1 MTSFIKHIQKNYLLL
16 LSGLGMFSLL
26 AGSVTLTVALG
37 MSIAVLLHLVISSLL
52 IFWLRRLI
60 HLDIRFI
67 THLIII
73 ATVATAISLFMS
85 AFMPVWI
92 QGIEMFI
99 PLLALNG
106 MVLYQL
112 DLHEQVKH
120 TKDVFIHALAL
131 SMSFLLLIVPL
142 AIVSELLGQGVIQ
155 LRSFTD
161 TDVTFFILNL
171 IPEDYRIGIFTGPY
185 GYLGSLIILGL
196 FIAFVQTIRIRRV
209 NR

>member
-1 MTSFIKHIQKNYLLL
+1 MTSFFKHIQKNYLLL

-37 MSIAVLLHLVISSLL
+37 MSIAVLLHLVISSLV
-52 IFWLRRLI
+52 IFWLRPFIRLE
-60 HLDIRFI
+60 IRFMA
-67 THLIII
+67 HLIII
-73 ATVATAISLFMS
+73 ATVATAISQLMA
-85 AFMPVWI
+85 AFMPIWI
-92 QGIEMFI
+92 QGIEIFI

-112 DLHEQVKH
+112 DVHEQAKH
-120 TKDVFIHALAL
+120 TGHVFLHALAL
-131 SMSFLLLIVPL
+131 SISFLLLIVPL
-142 AIVSELLGQGVIQ
+142 GILSELLGQGVIQ
-155 LRSFTD
+155 LRFFTD
-161 TDVTFFILNL
+161 SDLTFFAVTL

-196 FIAFVQTIRIRRV
+196 FIAFVQTIRIRRG

>member
-37 MSIAVLLHLVISSLL
+37 MSLAVLLHLVISSLI

-67 THLIII
+67 AHLIII
-73 ATVATAISLFMS
+73 ATVATAISQLMS
-85 AFMPVWI
+85 AYMPVWI
-92 QGIEMFI
+92 QGIELFI

-120 TKDVFIHALAL
+120 TLDVFLHACTLAI
-131 SMSFLLLIVPL
+131 SFLLLIIPL
-142 AIVSELLGQGVIQ
+142 SILSELLGQGVIQ
-155 LRSFTD
+155 LQSLTDADLTYFTF
-161 TDVTFFILNL
+161 TL

-185 GYLGSLIILGL
+185 GYLGSLMILGL
-196 FIAFVQTIRIRRV
+196 FIAFVQTIRIRRG